1 MHGVTAD
8 PSTLEACGPRPGPRQ
23 LRDKASPIPA
33 QSSLNLPDPGVA
45 RGLTPLAGT
54 ALLPQP
60 PAGQRALR
68 GPGQGARAGSA
79 GAQRSRGCEGHSGRR
94 APRDGCGETHAQRRR
109 PRSARFPS
117 PPQVPRVFRRRLR
130 AGLETPPAGQRAAPP
145 PPDSYAASAFGRP
158 GLGPSMDSDED
169 DDTRESR
176 TATVSHGGRP
186 TRRSL
191 RHRALAPRGT
201 LRHVTPGQQ
210 GPGEVTSRGPGR
222 GLEGGCCSP
231 RSSRG
236 GRSPSPVLGA
246 AERREPANPGGT
258 GPRGGPASER
268 GCWPVLRQ
276 AARAPCFQNPS
287 LPFPRELE
295 P

>member
-23 LRDKASPIPA
+23 LRDKAAPH
-33 QSSLNLPDPGVA
+33 SSAELPKLTRPRGCPRPHAVA
-45 RGLTPLAGT
+45 WNGPSSTASCGSARTAG
-54 ALLPQP
+54 PW
-60 PAGQRALR
+60 AGRTSRVGGGAAGALR
-68 GPGQGARAGSA
+68 AQGAAG
-79 GAQRSRGCEGHSGRR
+79 RLRR
-94 APRDGCGETHAQRRR
+94 DA
-109 PRSARFPS
+109 RSAPAAPQRPLPA
-117 PPQVPRVFRRRLR
+117 PPQVPRVSRRRLR
-130 AGLETPPAGQRAAPP
+130 AGLETPPAGQRPAPP
-145 PPDSYAASAFGRP
+145 PPDSYAASAFGRS

-169 DDTRESR
+169 DDTRGSR

-191 RHRALAPRGT
+191 RHRAPAPRGT

-222 GLEGGCCSP
+222 GLEGGCCAL

-258 GPRGGPASER
+258 GPRGGPASKR

-276 AARAPCFQNPS
+276 AARPPCFQNPS